1 MSDTTQF
8 ASDVPKLLDAVREDL
23 AQMARVKGAR
33 FPSIGGA
40 LDVFS
45 LPGTWAVLLYR
56 LSSTAHRHKGMRP
69 LSRLIFF
76 LNYVLFGLEIQPGAV
91 IQPGFVVPHPS
102 GAGIATGTRIGR
114 RVMMLKTVSIGG
126 SGNPRRPGHP
136 VIGDDV
142 VLMDSCKVFGPVHIG
157 DRCILGA
164 NAIVD
169 QDLDPDMFVFS
180 SREPAVVK
188 PLTSL
193 GLEHHAEFHTSR

>member
-1 MSDTTQF
+1 MSATTGPVP
-8 ASDVPKLLDAVREDL
+8 DVPKLLDAVREDL

-40 LDVFS
+40 FDVLS

-56 LSSTAHRHKGMRP
+56 LASTAHHHKGMRP

-76 LNYVLFGLEIQPGAV
+76 VNYVLFGLEIQPGAI
-91 IQPGFVVPHPS
+91 IQPGLVVPHPA
-102 GAGIATGTRIGR
+102 GAGIATGTRMGK
-114 RVMMLKTVSIGG
+114 RVMMLKTVSVGG

-169 QDLDPDMFVFS
+169 KDLEPDMFVFA
-180 SREPAVVK
+180 SREPPVVK
-188 PLTSL
+188 PLASL
-193 GLEHHAEFHTSR
+193 GLEGHAEAHALR